1 MLTAQRRQELEEEL
15 DSLRCQ
21 HEDLYRNTN
30 EAFLNGG
37 LDTQDKMMMIS
48 LQDSII
54 EIESILEADKT
65 KRRQEVKEQIKK
77 VFQLKE
83 ELKNTQYDSETVQF
97 EADTWVDRLDKE
109 LERLCTLLMEIT

>member
-21 HEDLYRNTN
+21 HEDLYH

-37 LDTQDKMMMIS
+37 LDTQDKMMMIN
-48 LQDSII
+48 LYDSII

-83 ELKNTQYDSETVQF
+83 ELKNTQYNNEVVQF